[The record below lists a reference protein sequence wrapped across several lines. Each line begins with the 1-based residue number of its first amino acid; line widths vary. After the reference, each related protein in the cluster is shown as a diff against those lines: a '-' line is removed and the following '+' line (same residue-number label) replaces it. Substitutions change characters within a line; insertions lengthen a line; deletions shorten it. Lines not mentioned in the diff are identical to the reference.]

1 MELTLWPVACKTC
14 RKIIGHLQKQYEN
27 LLSEII
33 DMRLRHGF
41 SREEAI
47 HGIVRNGNIILPPVI
62 GDVLDIMNLRP
73 CCRAMIIS
81 LPQLAPGSIVTS
93 SNVEETSA
101 DVKSL
106 YSRPPR
112 THTMKSTLLAMQSAT
127 SPSLSAPRLP
137 PLTAG
142 QLVAPSPSE
151 VVPSAPQDLP
161 EPEVRPSKKEEEK
174 VYTQPRIR
182 FWYEAV

>member
-14 RKIIGHLQKQYEN
+14 RKPIGNLRKQYEN

-47 HGIVRNGNIILPPVI
+47 RGIVRNGIIILPPVI
-62 GDVLDIMNLRP
+62 GDVFDIMNLKP

-81 LPQLAPGSIVTS
+81 LPQLAPGSVLTS
-93 SNVEETSA
+93 TNVDEMSD
-101 DVKSL
+101 DVESL

-112 THTMKSTLLAMQSAT
+112 THTMKSILLAMQSAT
-127 SPSLSAPRLP
+127 SPSLSVPRLP

-142 QLVAPSPSE
+142 QLVSPSPSR

-161 EPEVRPSKKEEEK
+161 EPEVRPSKEEEQ
-174 VYTQPRIR
+174 VYTQPRIVR
-182 FWYEAV
+182 RYEAV